1 VNLWLWIKKHPQR
14 TAGLAL
20 TVIGGAQTNL
30 VLFTDYIS
38 PLANSII
45 TTLFGVLVSALA
57 WVKTNVPDAPLTDE
71 TGDDVLPEEIK

>member
-1 VNLWLWIKKHPQR
+1 MNIWAWIKRHPQR

-38 PLANSII
+38 PLANSLI
-45 TTLFGVLVSALA
+45 TTAFGILVAVLA
-57 WVKTNVPDAPLTDE
+57 WVKSNTTDAT
-71 TGDDVLPEEIK
+71 